1 MGDLVR
7 VAEAGKDGPPGLLF
21 IRRDAALALQRGLEV
36 VGQLVADVAA
46 EAVWR
51 LQLPSR
57 SQRNMPLDYQLRAQ
71 SGELMRPSESLQ
83 DERVRDLLTAGQV
96 TVIPRLTAA

>member
-1 MGDLVR
+1 VSNTVECRDLT
-7 VAEAGKDGPPGLLF
+7 GQ
-21 IRRDAALALQRGLEV
+21 RRASVELGAAATI
-36 VGQLVADVAA
+36 ADVAA

-57 SQRNMPLDYQLRAQ
+57 SQRNMPLDYQLRAE
-71 SGELMRPSESLQ
+71 SGELLRPSESLQ

>member
-1 MGDLVR
+1 VNSMIECRDLT
-7 VAEAGKDGPPGLLF
+7 GQ
-21 IRRDAALALQRGLEV
+21 RRAKVELGAAAT
-36 VGQLVADVAA
+36 VADVAA

-51 LQLPSR
+51 LQLPQS
-57 SQRNMPLDYQLRAQ
+57 SQRNLPLDYQLRAE

-83 DERVRDLLTAGQV
+83 DERVRDLLIAGQV

>member
-1 MGDLVR
+1 MSSTIDCRDLTGQRQATV
-7 VAEAGKDGPPGLLF
+7 GL
-21 IRRDAALALQRGLEV
+21 DAAAT
-36 VGQLVADVAA
+36 VADVAA

-71 SGELMRPSESLQ
+71 SGELLRPSESLQ

>member
-1 MGDLVR
+1 MSSMMECRDLTGQRQANVEL
-7 VAEAGKDGPPGLLF
+7 EA
-21 IRRDAALALQRGLEV
+21 AAT
-36 VGQLVADVAA
+36 VADVAA